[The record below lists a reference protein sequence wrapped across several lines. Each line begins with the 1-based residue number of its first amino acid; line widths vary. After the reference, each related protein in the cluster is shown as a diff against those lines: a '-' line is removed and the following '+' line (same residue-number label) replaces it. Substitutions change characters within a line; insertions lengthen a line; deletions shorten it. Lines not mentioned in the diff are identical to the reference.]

1 MNKFNGLRHGEEKI
15 IAARSRD
22 IPIVDSKI
30 TSLKKPLKLNKDGSM
45 IVRNPVDLVSKSIP
59 FRTQSFEKFG
69 RIEIV
74 VVSTKQPSKNV
85 AINFDPEVIRCIL
98 LQRFARVEVTII
110 KTRKDL
116 DDLAKRQPDLV
127 FSGVKYFNFDNQ
139 TLWLNEFLDQNQIP
153 YIGSEKKAL
162 DREFN
167 KTAAKKL
174 TYNAGLKTALYAS
187 VPPGELL
194 SRLPANMQFPVFIKP
209 ACGGDSIGIDAASL
223 AHNAL
228 DMESKIKQ
236 LSASLNCEVL
246 VEQYLSG
253 KEYSVGI
260 IENDSTK
267 TLTAM
272 PIEIRTSKNKQ
283 GHRILDFQ
291 TKKTDAEEVLAVSN
305 RQIHGALSDLA
316 KSVFR
321 VLGGSAFG
329 RIDIR
334 MCASGIPHFMEANLM
349 PGLKKG
355 YFYRACALNLGMS
368 YEQMI
373 IGLAENR
380 IGSSLGQ
387 TKELKSKRVGA
398 VVASEPL
405 LQPI

>member
-1 MNKFNGLRHGEEKI
+1 VNKFNGLRHSEEKI
-15 IAARSRD
+15 IAAPSRD

-30 TSLKKPLKLNKDGSM
+30 NSLKKPLKLNTDGSM
-45 IVRNPVDLVSKSIP
+45 IVRNPVNLVSKSIL

-69 RIEIV
+69 YIEIV

-85 AINFDPEVIRCIL
+85 AINFDPEVIKCIL

-110 KTRKDL
+110 KTHKDL

-167 KTAAKKL
+167 KTAAKKI

-187 VPPGELL
+187 VPPGEFL
-194 SRLPANMQFPVFIKP
+194 SHLPAYMQFPVFIKP

-228 DMESKIKQ
+228 DMASKIQQ

-260 IENDSTK
+260 FENDSTK

-291 TKKTDAEEVLAVSN
+291 TKLNDAEEVLAVSDKK
-305 RQIHGALSDLA
+305 IHGALSDLA

-334 MCASGIPHFMEANLM
+334 MCASGIPHFIEANLM

-368 YEQMI
+368 YQQMI

-380 IGSSLGQ
+380 IRSSLGQ
-387 TKELKSKRVGA
+387 TKELKSKRIGA
-398 VVASEPL
+398 VASEPV

>member
-187 VPPGELL
+187 VPRGELL

-291 TKKTDAEEVLAVSN
+291 TKQNDAEEVLAVSN

>member
-1 MNKFNGLRHGEEKI
+1 MKKFTGLRHGEKNI
-15 IAARSRD
+15 IAVQSRD
-22 IPIVDSKI
+22 LPIVDSKI
-30 TSLKKPLKLNKDGSM
+30 TPLPKPQQLNQNDAMS
-45 IVRNPVDLVSKSIP
+45 VYNPVSLISRSIP
-59 FRTQSFEKFG
+59 FRTQPCESFG

-74 VVSTKQPSKNV
+74 VVSTKQPSRNV
-85 AINFDPEVIRCIL
+85 AINFDPKVIRSIL
-98 LQRFARVEVTII
+98 LQRFAKVDVTVIN
-110 KTRKDL
+110 TRKDL

-127 FSGVKYFNFDNQ
+127 FSGVKYFNFHDQ

-153 YIGSEKKAL
+153 YIGSTKKAL
-162 DREFN
+162 DCEFN
-167 KTAAKKL
+167 KATAKKL
-174 TYNAGLKTALYAS
+174 AHKAGLKTALYAS
-187 VPPGELL
+187 VHPGESL
-194 SRLPANMQFPVFIKP
+194 SQLPESMHFPVFIKP
-209 ACGGDSIGIDAASL
+209 ACGGDSIGIDSASL
-223 AHNAL
+223 AHSAL
-228 DMESKIKQ
+228 EMESKIQQ

-260 IENDSTK
+260 IESDSTK

-272 PIEIRTSKNKQ
+272 PIEIRATKNKQ

-291 TKKTDAEEVLAVSN
+291 AKQNDTEAVLAVSD
-305 RQIHGALSDLA
+305 RQIHSALSDLA

-355 YFYRACALNLGMS
+355 YFYRAFALNLGMS
-368 YEQMI
+368 YQQMI

-380 IGSSLGQ
+380 IKSPHVY
-387 TKELKSKRVGA
+387 SKRLKPKRIA
-398 VVASEPL
+398 AFASEPV
-405 LQPI
+405 LQSI

>member
-1 MNKFNGLRHGEEKI
+1 MNKFNGLRHDEKKI
-15 IAARSRD
+15 IAAQSRD
-22 IPIVDSKI
+22 IPIVASKI
-30 TSLKKPLKLNKDGSM
+30 TSLKKPLKLNTDGSM
-45 IVRNPVDLVSKSIP
+45 TVHNPVNLVSKSIP
-59 FRTQSFEKFG
+59 FRTPSFEKFG

-110 KTRKDL
+110 KTLKDL
-116 DDLAKRQPDLV
+116 DDLAERQPDLV

-187 VPPGELL
+187 VPRGELL
-194 SRLPANMQFPVFIKP
+194 SHLPANMQFPVFIKP

-228 DMESKIKQ
+228 DMESKIQQ

-267 TLTAM
+267 ILTAM

-291 TKKTDAEEVLAVSN
+291 TKQNDAEEVLAVSN

-368 YEQMI
+368 YDQMI

-380 IGSSLGQ
+380 IRSSLGQ

-405 LQPI
+405 LQSI

>member
-1 MNKFNGLRHGEEKI
+1 VNKFNGLRHGEEKI

-30 TSLKKPLKLNKDGSM
+30 TSLKKPLKLNTDGSM

-69 RIEIV
+69 HIEIV

-187 VPPGELL
+187 VPPGEFL
-194 SRLPANMQFPVFIKP
+194 SHLPANMQFPVFIKP

-228 DMESKIKQ
+228 DMESKIQQ

-291 TKKTDAEEVLAVSN
+291 TKQNDAEEVLAVFN

-355 YFYRACALNLGMS
+355 YFYRACALNLGMT
-368 YEQMI
+368 YDQMI

-380 IGSSLGQ
+380 IRSSLGQ
-387 TKELKSKRVGA
+387 TKELKSQRVGT

>member
-1 MNKFNGLRHGEEKI
+1 
-15 IAARSRD
+15 
-22 IPIVDSKI
+22 
-30 TSLKKPLKLNKDGSM
+30 
-45 IVRNPVDLVSKSIP
+45 
-59 FRTQSFEKFG
+59 
-69 RIEIV
+69 
-74 VVSTKQPSKNV
+74 
-85 AINFDPEVIRCIL
+85 
-98 LQRFARVEVTII
+98 
-110 KTRKDL
+110 
-116 DDLAKRQPDLV
+116 
-127 FSGVKYFNFDNQ
+127 
-139 TLWLNEFLDQNQIP
+139 
-153 YIGSEKKAL
+153 
-162 DREFN
+162 
-167 KTAAKKL
+167 
-174 TYNAGLKTALYAS
+174 
-187 VPPGELL
+187 
-194 SRLPANMQFPVFIKP
+194 
-209 ACGGDSIGIDAASL
+209 
-223 AHNAL
+223 
-228 DMESKIKQ
+228 
-236 LSASLNCEVL
+236 L

-291 TKKTDAEEVLAVSN
+291 TKQNDAEEVLAVSN
-305 RQIHGALSDLA
+305 RQIHDALSDLA

-368 YEQMI
+368 YDQMI

-380 IGSSLGQ
+380 IRSSLGQ

-398 VVASEPL
+398 VFASEPL
-405 LQPI
+405 LLPI